1 MIGFIFGLF
10 VGATIGGVITA
21 IIIMLVNCDT

>member
-10 VGATIGGVITA
+10 IGAILGVFAMCLCFATKGG
-21 IIIMLVNCDT
+21 DE